1 MNFPRLIVTHKTRL
15 LDFSTY
21 LMAFSLS
28 MVLVVT
34 FLWAYLFNNN
44 VFSVSINLLGEAHL
58 EFVML
63 VFMIVPFLVY
73 GLILRCKKIKKEVK
87 KI

>member
-1 MNFPRLIVTHKTRL
+1 MNFPRLIVTHKDRV

-63 VFMIVPFLVY
+63 VFMIVPFLFY

>member
-1 MNFPRLIVTHKTRL
+1 
-15 LDFSTY
+15 
-21 LMAFSLS
+21 MAFSLS

-63 VFMIVPFLVY
+63 VFMIVPFLFY